1 MRRFFL
7 VFLAIILPLMVSGAQ
22 QEYYI
27 LKVEGIIDAANSDYI
42 VKAIKM
48 AEKNGVAGV
57 ILQINT
63 PGGLMK
69 SMRIIVDKILESK
82 VPIIAYVAPKGARA
96 ASAGT
101 FILLASHIAV
111 MAEGT
116 NIGTASPIDF
126 TGNKAAEKITND
138 SIAYIKNLARI
149 RNKNQKWAE
158 ETITKNISSS
168 EIESLKLNV
177 IDFIAKDMDDLIKKI
192 DGKKV
197 KINEKDV
204 VFNTKGAKITYIEL
218 SGKHKFVHFLADP
231 NLTYILFLV
240 GTYGIIYELAHPGV
254 LFPGVAGAIALVL
267 AFIGFES
274 LPINIAGFILIGL
287 SIALFIAEAM
297 TPAFGTLFTG
307 GIITFILGSILLFPS
322 RGIDSIWGPSYWVI
336 GVMVVITTVLIGVIL
351 AAIIKSLR
359 SKKMIS
365 KESLIGLKGVAQTE
379 ITPEGGVA
387 NVAAEEWK
395 AYSDEKIKAREVV
408 EIVEVNGLKIKVK
421 KISRKKED

>member
-1 MRRFFL
+1 MRKILFVFFI
-7 VFLAIILPLMVSGAQ
+7 FIFPILLFGMQ
-22 QEYYI
+22 QEYYV

-48 AEKNGVAGV
+48 AEENEVSGI

-69 SMRIIVDKILESK
+69 SMRTIVDKILESK
-82 VPIIAYVAPKGARA
+82 VPIITYVSPKGARA

-101 FILLASHIAV
+101 FILLASHLSA
-111 MAEGT
+111 MSEGT

-138 SIAYIKNLARI
+138 SIAFIRNLARM

-168 EIESLKLNV
+168 EIQALELNV
-177 IDFIAKDMDDLIKKI
+177 IDFIAKDTDDLIKKL
-192 DGKKV
+192 DGKKI
-197 KINEKDV
+197 KINEKDFI
-204 VFNTKGAKITYIEL
+204 FNTKEPKITNIEL

-254 LFPGVAGAIALVL
+254 LFPGVAGAIALVF

-274 LPINIAGFILIGL
+274 LPINIAGLILIGL

-297 TPAFGTLFTG
+297 TPAFGSLFIG
-307 GIITFILGSILLFPS
+307 GIVSLILGSFLLFPS
-322 RGIDSIWGPSYWVI
+322 RGIDSVWGPSYWVI
-336 GVMVVITTVLIGVIL
+336 GVMVLITTILIGVIL
-351 AAIIKSLR
+351 AAIIKSMR

-365 KESLIGLKGVAQTE
+365 KESMIGLKGVAQTE
-379 ITPEGGVA
+379 ITPEGGVV
-387 NVAAEEWK
+387 NVGAEEWK
-395 AYSDEKIKAREVV
+395 AYSDEIVQIHEVV
-408 EIVEVNGLKIKVK
+408 EVVEVDGLKMKVK
-421 KISRKKED
+421 KIPRKKEE

>member
-1 MRRFFL
+1 MRRILFIFL
-7 VFLAIILPLMVSGAQ
+7 IIILPVILFGAQ

-48 AEKNGVAGV
+48 AEENGVAGV
-57 ILQINT
+57 ILQMNT

-69 SMRIIVDKILESK
+69 SMRTIVDKILESK
-82 VPIIAYVAPKGARA
+82 VPVITYVSPKGARA

-101 FILLASHIAV
+101 FILLASHLAV

-138 SIAYIKNLARI
+138 SIAYIKNLARM

-177 IDFIAKDMDDLIKKI
+177 IDFIAKDMDELIKKL
-192 DGKKV
+192 DGKKI
-197 KINEKDV
+197 KINEKNFI
-204 VFNTKGAKITYIEL
+204 FNTKEAKITNIEL

-274 LPINIAGFILIGL
+274 LPINIAGLILIGL
-287 SIALFIAEAM
+287 SFALFIAEAM
-297 TPAFGTLFTG
+297 TPAFGALFTG
-307 GIITFILGSILLFPS
+307 GIVSLIIGSFLLFPG
-322 RGIDSIWGPSYWVI
+322 RGIDSVWAPSYWVI
-336 GVMVVITTVLIGVIL
+336 GVMVFVTTVLIGVIL

-359 SKKMIS
+359 SKKMMS
-365 KESLIGLKGVAQTE
+365 KESMIGLKGIAQTE

-387 NVAAEEWK
+387 NVGAEEWK
-395 AYSDEKIKAREVV
+395 AYSDEKIETRE
-408 EIVEVNGLKIKVK
+408 IIEVLEVDGLKLKVK
-421 KISRKKED
+421 KIPRKKED

>member
-1 MRRFFL
+1 MKKTLLFFL
-7 VFLAIILPLMVSGAQ
+7 IFLLPFLILAQQ
-22 QEYYI
+22 QEYYV

-48 AEKNGVAGV
+48 AEDNNVSGV

-69 SMRIIVDKILESK
+69 SMRTIVDKILESK
-82 VPIIAYVAPKGARA
+82 VPIITYVSPKGARA

-101 FILLASHIAV
+101 FILLASHIAA
-111 MAEGT
+111 MAQGT

-138 SIAYIKNLARI
+138 SIVYIKNLARL
-149 RNKNQKWAE
+149 RDKNQKWAE

-168 EIESLKLNV
+168 EEEALKLKV
-177 IDFIAKDMDDLIKKI
+177 IDIIAKDMDDLIKKL

-197 KINEKDV
+197 KINEKEIV
-204 VFNTKGAKITYIEL
+204 LNTKEGKFTDIEL

-254 LFPGVAGAIALVL
+254 LFPGVAGAIALVF

-274 LPINIAGFILIGL
+274 LPINVAGLILIGL
-287 SIALFIAEAM
+287 SLALFIAEAM
-297 TPAFGTLFTG
+297 TPTFGTLFTG
-307 GIITFILGSILLFPS
+307 GIITLILGSILLFPS
-322 RGIDSIWGPSYWVI
+322 RGIDSVWAPSYWVI
-336 GVMVVITTVLIGVIL
+336 GTMVVITTVLIGIIL

-359 SKKMIS
+359 SKKMMS
-365 KESLIGLKGVAQTE
+365 KESLIGLKGIAETE

-387 NVAAEEWK
+387 NVGAEEWK
-395 AYSDEKIKAREVV
+395 AYSDEKIKAREVIEV
-408 EIVEVNGLKIKVK
+408 VEVEGLKMKVK
-421 KISRKKED
+421 KIPRKKED

>member
-1 MRRFFL
+1 MRRILFIF
-7 VFLAIILPLMVSGAQ
+7 IILILPVLLSGTQ
-22 QEYYI
+22 QEYYV

-48 AEKNGVAGV
+48 AEENGVAGI

-82 VPIIAYVAPKGARA
+82 VPVITYVSPKGARA

-126 TGNKAAEKITND
+126 IGNKAAEKITND
-138 SIAYIKNLARI
+138 SIAYIKNLARM

-177 IDFIAKDMDDLIKKI
+177 IDFVAKDLDDLMKKI

-197 KINEKDV
+197 KINEKDF
-204 VFNTKGAKITYIEL
+204 VFSTKEAKITNIEL

-231 NLTYILFLV
+231 NITYILFLV
-240 GTYGIIYELAHPGV
+240 GTYGIIYELTHPGM

-274 LPINIAGFILIGL
+274 LPINIAGLILIGL
-287 SIALFIAEAM
+287 SLALFIAEAM

-307 GIITFILGSILLFPS
+307 GIITLILGSILLFPS
-322 RGIDSIWGPSYWVI
+322 RGIDSVWAPSYWVI
-336 GVMVVITTVLIGVIL
+336 GAMVVITTVLIGVIL

-365 KESLIGLKGVAQTE
+365 KESLIGLRGMAQTE

-395 AYSDEKIKAREVV
+395 AYSDEKIEAHEVV
-408 EIVEVNGLKIKVK
+408 EIVEVDGLKIKVK
-421 KISRKKED
+421 KIPRKKED